1 MGIADDIDFVDLDLI
16 DQANIRRAIEK
27 LKPDIVYNLAVQSF
41 LGRSS
46 KYNLE
51 KIIIDMV
58 DEDLKRCYNKN

>member
-1 MGIADDIDFVDLDLI
+1 MGITDDIDFVDLDLI

>member
-1 MGIADDIDFVDLDLI
+1 MGITDDIDFVDLDLI

-46 KYNLE
+46 KYNL
-51 KIIIDMV
+51 
-58 DEDLKRCYNKN
+58 